1 MIQNEKVNII
11 SIRRKFAE
19 RSIERFMANKQNN
32 ATLVVKENGK
42 FINLYVSFSGKNGEI
57 IDFPVNPVA
66 KDKKTL
72 AKLLYKIKKNLE

>member
-1 MIQNEKVNII
+1 MANEK
-11 SIRRKFAE
+11 
-19 RSIERFMANKQNN
+19 NN

-42 FINLYVSFSGKNGEI
+42 FINLYVSFKGKNGEM

-72 AKLLYKIKKNLE
+72 AKLLYKIKMNLE